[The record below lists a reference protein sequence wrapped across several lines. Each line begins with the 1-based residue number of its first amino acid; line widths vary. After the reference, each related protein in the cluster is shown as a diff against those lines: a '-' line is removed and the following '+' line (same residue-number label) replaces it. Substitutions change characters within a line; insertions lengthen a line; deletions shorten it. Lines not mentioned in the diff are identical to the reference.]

1 MPQIIKTGGGLL
13 SKRELPRIKLEK
25 NTIKASTNAG
35 RSWSLRCMNTRS
47 NGGLLNLQ
55 AVESTFLVNTGKGLY
70 YSTNG
75 GGWMIRLNNRLH
87 IKL

>member
-13 SKRELPRIKLEK
+13 SKVEMPRIKLEE
-25 NTIKASTNAG
+25 NTIKVSTNEE
-35 RSWSLRCMNTRS
+35 RLWSPRCMNTRS
-47 NGGLLNLQ
+47 NDGLLNLQ
-55 AVESTFLVNTGKGLY
+55 VVESTLLVNTGKGLY

-87 IKL
+87 RKL